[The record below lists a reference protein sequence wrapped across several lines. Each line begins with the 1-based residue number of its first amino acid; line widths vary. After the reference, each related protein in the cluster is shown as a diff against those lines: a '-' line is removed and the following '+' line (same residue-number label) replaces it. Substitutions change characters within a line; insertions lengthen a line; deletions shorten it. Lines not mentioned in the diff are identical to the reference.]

1 MLILTRKVGETLVID
16 GNVKVVIMGVEGKN
30 IRIGVDA
37 PRVVTVHREEIQ
49 KRIDNGEPDKKFLR
63 EADDDWT

>member
-16 GNVKVVIMGVEGKN
+16 GNVKVVIMGIEGKN

-49 KRIDNGEPDKKFLR
+49 ERIDNGEPDKKFLR

>member
-1 MLILTRKVGETLVID
+1 MLILTRKVGETIVID
-16 GNVKVVIMGVEGKN
+16 GNVKVVIMGIEGKN

-49 KRIDNGEPDKKFLR
+49 ERIDNGEPDKKFLR